1 MINGSLVKSEACPVL
16 NFSSLPFQLVEY
28 LDPDHKGFVTCGY
41 IENLTVDQL
50 KELLLFIDPNDVSN
64 TEEFEYSHIDA
75 PYIE

>member
-1 MINGSLVKSEACPVL
+1 MINGPLVKSEACPVL
-16 NFSSLPFQLVEY
+16 NFPSLPFQLVEY

>member
-1 MINGSLVKSEACPVL
+1 M
-16 NFSSLPFQLVEY
+16 EY
-28 LDPDHKGFVTCGY
+28 LDPDHKGFVTREY

-75 PYIE
+75 PYIK